1 MPRWGTHSSSLSAAG
16 WLSCASA
23 RSLPGLGL
31 LVWVSKNLVSSGS
44 ALQRPSGTGLF
55 VYEPAE
61 HGFALT
67 AAPTGSVRLEG
78 SDTAKGGL

>member
-1 MPRWGTHSSSLSAAG
+1 
-16 WLSCASA
+16 
-23 RSLPGLGL
+23 
-31 LVWVSKNLVSSGS
+31 VSKNLVSSGS